1 MQVHF
6 LRRITRRHRRP
17 RQRMKKAKIVSKAH
31 HTPPPSSAFLAVLLK
46 STTLPPSRRLPCLR
60 QLPLLLTTLFTLP
73 SPLIQ
78 VHRLPHIT
86 RGGGSVGWFRWS
98 LDHKKNRNQPLY
110 YIEFQKKKKK
120 KRNQNKV
127 PLRLGNC
134 GIGTSCWIGC
144 HVFRA
149 PPVIPHRINQ
159 QVDPS
164 PSPRLRSPPLAVA
177 DLTRN
182 HARVGEYHAPL
193 SSHVR
198 LQLMS
203 SAKRR
208 LISWH
213 RFLSPR

>member
-1 MQVHF
+1 M
-6 LRRITRRHRRP
+6 
-17 RQRMKKAKIVSKAH
+17 
-31 HTPPPSSAFLAVLLK
+31 
-46 STTLPPSRRLPCLR
+46 
-60 QLPLLLTTLFTLP
+60 
-73 SPLIQ
+73 
-78 VHRLPHIT
+78 
-86 RGGGSVGWFRWS
+86 
-98 LDHKKNRNQPLY
+98 
-110 YIEFQKKKKK
+110 
-120 KRNQNKV
+120 

-198 LQLMS
+198 LQLMN

-213 RFLSPR
+213 RFLSPRWALGARPKQCWQHLQVSKSAGTSSRVLSLFLFFISPFYNLHCSCLKSMCSAVIYASTVQ